1 MVCSKCGS
9 ADHNA
14 RKCDKK
20 EQEKGQECNHAL
32 TMTQR
37 DKFIRIL
44 DIVEKVG
51 KALHKGRQECVYQK
65 GIAAELS
72 AQCIKYTA
80 EEVIS
85 VLYYDVPV
93 GYERMDLFLYELGLI
108 LELKAVAG
116 DIKQEFIWQLVNYMR
131 EKKVGLGM
139 VVNYSQGVGKGIQ
152 FECVFEHEGSYWIW
166 NCAED
171 TMTALGDGGY

>member
-1 MVCSKCGS
+1 M
-9 ADHNA
+9 
-14 RKCDKK
+14 
-20 EQEKGQECNHAL
+20 
-32 TMTQR
+32 
-37 DKFIRIL
+37 
-44 DIVEKVG
+44 G

-85 VLYYDVPV
+85 VMYYDVPV
-93 GYERMDLFLYELGLI
+93 GFERMDLFLYELGVI

-116 DIKQEFIWQLVNYMR
+116 DIRQEFIWQLVNYMR
-131 EKKVGLGM
+131 EKKVTLGM
-139 VVNYSQGVGKGIQ
+139 VVNFSQGVGKGIQ
-152 FECVFEHEGSYWIW
+152 VEYVFQHEGSFWIW
-166 NCAED
+166 NQPED